1 MIHHRCIDLKIP
13 QRRYRLAF
21 ASVAGWKVIK
31 TTPCNPSKMA
41 KVRRAA
47 CAGNGGYRSDGDLSI
62 SCERLSPIVFCKC
75 RRSMSTAALE
85 RMEDRTPT
93 PLIWDRF
100 AIMIGRC
107 Q

>member
-21 ASVAGWKVIK
+21 ASVAAGRSPKQRFVIPQK
-31 TTPCNPSKMA
+31 WPRFA
-41 KVRRAA
+41 KPHAKATAVTAA
-47 CAGNGGYRSDGDLSI
+47 DGDLGI

-75 RRSMSTAALE
+75 RRSMSAAALE
-85 RMEDRTPT
+85 RMENRTPT

-100 AIMIGRC
+100 AIMISFC